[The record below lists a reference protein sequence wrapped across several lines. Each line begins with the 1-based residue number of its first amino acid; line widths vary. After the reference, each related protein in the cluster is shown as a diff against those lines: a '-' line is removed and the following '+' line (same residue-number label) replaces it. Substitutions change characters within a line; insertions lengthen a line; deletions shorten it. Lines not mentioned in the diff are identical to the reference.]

1 MGQVTDAL
9 AGPYSRR
16 SVSAWTRNRRWNE
29 VLRRFPDLDGLRVV
43 DLGGD
48 VRHWSGAPVQPK
60 EIVFVNLF
68 WQQVDQPGHRVVVGD
83 ACDVPAE
90 LSGERFDL
98 VYCNSVI
105 EHVGG
110 HLRRSALAGVV
121 HELADRH
128 WVQTPYRYFPM
139 EPHWVFPGFQF
150 LPFWARVEITRRW
163 PLGHHRV
170 SDRAK
175 AAEYVARIDLLSRTE
190 MSHYFPTSEI
200 WAERLAGLT
209 KSLVAIRD

>member
-1 MGQVTDAL
+1 M
-9 AGPYSRR
+9 
-16 SVSAWTRNRRWNE
+16 
-29 VLRRFPDLDGLRVV
+29 V

-48 VRHWSGAPVQPK
+48 VRHWSNAPVQPE

-68 WQQVDQPGHRVVVGD
+68 PQKVDRPGQRVVIGD
-83 ACDVPAE
+83 ACEVPAE
-90 LSGERFDL
+90 LASERFDV

-110 HLRRSALAGVV
+110 HLRRSALAQVV
-121 HELADRH
+121 HQLADRH

-163 PLGHHRV
+163 PLGHRHV

-175 AAEYVARIDLLSRTE
+175 AAEHVASVDLLSRTE

-200 WAERLAGLT
+200 WPERLAGLT
-209 KSLVAIRD
+209 KSLVAIKE